1 MVGPARREGSYTDC
15 WWEGLFPTLNQCF
28 HCLLAVFDENR
39 SNRIHSQAC
48 LSVMSNGRL
57 SVLCSQPLESCFQ
70 FSALFAAS
78 SSGPIQIATDAP
90 RGRGLPG
97 ILAGPRRFKRQKV
110 SGSGLVARH
119 NGHTLPRHCAAEDC
133 RFGRKGRQAPTAIRV
148 PHLQGSVVGGRN
160 GLPTLPRHRHCSHR
174 AADLGPGYPGS
185 GGIGEGSC

>member
-1 MVGPARREGSYTDC
+1 
-15 WWEGLFPTLNQCF
+15 
-28 HCLLAVFDENR
+28 
-39 SNRIHSQAC
+39 
-48 LSVMSNGRL
+48 MSNGRL

-97 ILAGPRRFKRQKV
+97 ILAGPRRFKRHKV

-119 NGHTLPRHCAAEDC
+119 NGHTLLRHCAAEDC

-148 PHLQGSVVGGRN
+148 PHLQGSVAGGRN
-160 GLPTLPRHRHCSHR
+160 GLPILPVTATVLTEPRIWGQVIQGLEELARVL
-174 AADLGPGYPGS
+174 ADCPTGDRRGLVSTRFQALLGPGSPGV
-185 GGIGEGSC
+185 GMPALPERAPR